1 MKKFHLLKAKENPY
15 KMDTISFYENYYA
28 GITPINSFR
37 KLNINKTK
45 HNKYLI
51 DSLYSEKYTF
61 KKDHICNDYI
71 DAFTYALMSEQ
82 KRIIG
87 IDPI

>member
-1 MKKFHLLKAKENPY
+1 MIKFPLLKAKKNTF

-28 GITPINSFR
+28 GITHINSFR
-37 KLNINKTK
+37 KLTINETK

-61 KKDHICNDYI
+61 KKDHIPKNYI